1 MIKNL
6 LFLIIVFVVLYF
18 AFKSDKPSDEK
29 STESEVT
36 VPEQEMN
43 PVRIQEELDEELEIE
58 ERYRRQSKDVKNC
71 VQTLGAGVYRN
82 KPLKFKLNM
91 CNAEE

>member
-1 MIKNL
+1 MIKYL
-6 LFLIIVFVVLYF
+6 LFGIIVFVVLYF
-18 AFKSDKPSDEK
+18 AFGDKPSDEK

>member
-1 MIKNL
+1 MRKFGIITCFFAL
-6 LFLIIVFVVLYF
+6 LFIYGC
-18 AFKSDKPSDEK
+18 DNDEK
-29 STESEVT
+29 EEESEVT